1 MMKND
6 LNDNFGV
13 LNNHSI
19 NLVKV
24 QKQQLFIEN
33 MMEYDE
39 WKNSNIIINNYRIIS
54 IFRINLDNI
63 HVTIYHILCHIIQ

>member
-1 MMKND
+1 M
-6 LNDNFGV
+6 
-13 LNNHSI
+13 
-19 NLVKV
+19 

-39 WKNSNIIINNYRIIS
+39 WKNSNIIINNYQYFEIIS

-63 HVTIYHILCHIIQ
+63 HVTIYHILYISFNNFDTFYRHLKII

>member
-24 QKQQLFIEN
+24 QKQQLFIE
-33 MMEYDE
+33 YDG
-39 WKNSNIIINNYRIIS
+39 I
-54 IFRINLDNI
+54 
-63 HVTIYHILCHIIQ
+63 

>member
-1 MMKND
+1 M
-6 LNDNFGV
+6 
-13 LNNHSI
+13 
-19 NLVKV
+19 

-39 WKNSNIIINNYRIIS
+39 WKNSNIIINSYRIIS

-63 HVTIYHILCHIIQ
+63 HVTIYHILYISFNNFDMFYRHLKII